1 MSAVFEESSG
11 GDGPPFEGRRA
22 IVGFITSRLC
32 AWSHNLC
39 SLCHPGEKSPS
50 LPPGDSVGGSNDAGE
65 EEVATSGEVS
75 LSSR

>member
-32 AWSHNLC
+32 ARSHNLC
-39 SLCHPGEKSPS
+39 TLCHLGEKSPS
-50 LPPGDSVGGSNDAGE
+50 PPPGASVGGSNDAGE
-65 EEVATSGEVS
+65 EDVATPGDVS
-75 LSSR
+75 LLSR